1 MRLEEV
7 LPAHC
12 HARARRLLA
21 EVALIR
27 DEMGRAE
34 DTRPLPEVTDAKP
47 REVYFEALATWHKVD
62 RLASEVGAHTARFTQ
77 VTPPLRELRPG
88 HVLAVI
94 DGVLAH
100 VDAIKQELHITDKA
114 GEPAVENNRQ
124 PSDVLMTLVAVNR
137 NLSRCL
143 ERPFAPSDV
152 FHQVA
157 LASKYAVRL
166 GATAEQAPFERRRKP
181 RDCYEHLLGCLDRVG
196 AVIRKRG
203 ESALGARGVPTDVLP
218 GDVYDLASVVLGE
231 VAFLHS
237 LGKDVQPLHAF
248 DPPPTG
254 HRLPAHVDQLVRTL
268 DAQLAQL
275 A

>member
-1 MRLEEV
+1 MKLEEV

-21 EVALIR
+21 EVTLIR

-34 DTRPLPEVTDAKP
+34 DARPLPEITDAKP
-47 REVYFEALATWHKVD
+47 REVYFEALSTWRKVD
-62 RLASEVGAHTARFTQ
+62 RLATEIGAHTARFTQ

-88 HVLAVI
+88 HVLGVI

-100 VDAIKQELHITDKA
+100 IDAIKQELHLTDKA
-114 GEPAVENNRQ
+114 AEPSVETGRQ
-124 PSDVLMTLVAVNR
+124 PSDVLMVLIGVNR

-143 ERPFAPSDV
+143 ERPFTPADV

-157 LASKYAVRL
+157 LASTYAVRL
-166 GATAEQAPFERRRKP
+166 GATAEQAPFERKRKP
-181 RDCYEHLLGCLDRVG
+181 KDCYDHLLACHERV
-196 AVIRKRG
+196 ATLIRKRG
-203 ESALGARGVPTDVLP
+203 ESALAARGTPGDVLP
-218 GDVYDLASVVLGE
+218 GDVYDLASLVLGD
-231 VAFLHS
+231 VAFLHA
-237 LGKDVQPLHAF
+237 LTPDVQPLHAF
-248 DPPPTG
+248 EPPPSG

-275 A
+275 G